1 MSNSFDLGEVDDFA
15 TGALG
20 EPGKR
25 VFFLQAVRDSFVVS
39 LRLEKQQVSTLAD
52 YLQGVLTRMGVT
64 MDEAHEAMPELR
76 EPVVAEW
83 VVATLGIGHDE
94 SADHVVI
101 VAEELVSEDGG
112 EEAAT
117 ARFLLQPAQALAFV
131 EGARRVVAS
140 GRPPCPIC
148 GHSMN
153 PEGHIC
159 PRSNGHGSD

>member
-1 MSNSFDLGEVDDFA
+1 MNSSFDLGEVDDFA

-20 EPGKR
+20 EPGSR
-25 VFFLQAVRDSFVVS
+25 VFFLQAVRDNLVVT

-52 YLQGVLTRMGVT
+52 YLQGVLTRMGVM
-64 MDEAHEAMPELR
+64 MDTPHEAMPELR
-76 EPVVAEW
+76 EPIVAEW

-94 SADHVVI
+94 SSDHLVI
-101 VAEELVSEDGG
+101 VAEELIPESVEK
-112 EEAAT
+112 EAAT
-117 ARFLLQPAQALAFV
+117 ARFLLGPEQALAFV
-131 EGARRVVAS
+131 EGARRVVAA

-153 PEGHIC
+153 PEGHVC